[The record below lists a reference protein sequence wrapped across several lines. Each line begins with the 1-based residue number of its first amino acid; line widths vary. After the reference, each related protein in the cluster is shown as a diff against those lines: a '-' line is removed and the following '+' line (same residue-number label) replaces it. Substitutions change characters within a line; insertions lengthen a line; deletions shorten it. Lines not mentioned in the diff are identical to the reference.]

1 MKILVT
7 GGAGFIGS
15 HIVEYLVQRGDSVTV
30 VDNLNTG
37 KIENLKSVFKKI
49 NFAQIDIRDFKV
61 LKNLMENID
70 GIFHQAAMASVQDS
84 FRIPEKFHDVNVNG
98 TENIFKIAKEFGIK
112 VVYASSSSVYGDT
125 SILPTTE
132 SDEKR
137 PINPYAKTKLEKD
150 KLAEQYAKNGLKV
163 IGLRYFNVFGPR
175 QSKEY
180 AGVIKLFLE
189 RIQQGLPPL
198 VNGDGLQIR
207 DFVYVDDVVNANI
220 LSMESDID
228 FEFFSA
234 PHIPFHHS
242 TSQLIANIALL
253 TCTILSFASFFAF
266 CSPFC
271 NIRAISS
278 LLMLFLRSRIGSS
291 TFSIAFKHH
300 LLHSTHPIPAVRHPS
315 STFFIVSS
323 SLNAL
328 W

>member
-207 DFVYVDDVVNANI
+207 DFVYVDDAVNANI

-228 FEFFSA
+228 FEFFNIGTGTTIS
-234 PHIPFHHS
+234 I
-242 TSQLIANIALL
+242 LDLANIIIKFSGLKIKPIHRPAL
-253 TCTILSFASFFAF
+253 
-266 CSPFC
+266 PGDV
-271 NIRAISS
+271 RATQADITKVKT
-278 LLMLFLRSRIGSS
+278 MLKWRP
-291 TFSIAFKHH
+291 TTSIQDWLK
-300 LLHSTHPIPAVRHPS
+300 SAVLD
-315 STFFIVSS
+315 IKNN
-323 SLNAL
+323 L
-328 W
+328 

>member
-70 GIFHQAAMASVQDS
+70 GIFHQAAMASIQDS

-163 IGLRYFNVFGPR
+163 IGLRYFNVFG
-175 QSKEY
+175 
-180 AGVIKLFLE
+180 
-189 RIQQGLPPL
+189 QGNQKNMQ
-198 VNGDGLQIR
+198 V
-207 DFVYVDDVVNANI
+207 
-220 LSMESDID
+220 
-228 FEFFSA
+228 
-234 PHIPFHHS
+234 
-242 TSQLIANIALL
+242 
-253 TCTILSFASFFAF
+253 
-266 CSPFC
+266 
-271 NIRAISS
+271 
-278 LLMLFLRSRIGSS
+278 
-291 TFSIAFKHH
+291 
-300 LLHSTHPIPAVRHPS
+300 
-315 STFFIVSS
+315 
-323 SLNAL
+323 
-328 W
+328 

>member
-207 DFVYVDDVVNANI
+207 DFVYVDDAVNANI

-228 FEFFSA
+228 FEFFNIGTGTTIS
-234 PHIPFHHS
+234 I
-242 TSQLIANIALL
+242 LDLANIIIKFSGLKIKPIHRPAL
-253 TCTILSFASFFAF
+253 SGDV
-266 CSPFC
+266 
-271 NIRAISS
+271 RATQADITKVKT
-278 LLMLFLRSRIGSS
+278 MLKWRP
-291 TFSIAFKHH
+291 TTSIQDWLK
-300 LLHSTHPIPAVRHPS
+300 SAVLD
-315 STFFIVSS
+315 VKNN
-323 SLNAL
+323 L
-328 W
+328 

>member
-1 MKILVT
+1 MKYVVT

-15 HIVEYLVQRGDSVTV
+15 HLTERLVKQGDVVTV
-30 VDNLNTG
+30 LDNLNTG
-37 KIENLKSVFKKI
+37 KIENLKSVSKKI
-49 NFAQIDIRDFKV
+49 NFVQNDIRDFEV
-61 LKNLMENID
+61 LRSLMENVD
-70 GIFHQAAMASVQDS
+70 GVFHQAAMASVQDS

-207 DFVYVDDVVNANI
+207 DFVYVDDAVNANI

-228 FEFFSA
+228 FEFFNIGTGTTIS
-234 PHIPFHHS
+234 I
-242 TSQLIANIALL
+242 LDLANIIIKFSGLKIKPIHRPAL
-253 TCTILSFASFFAF
+253 
-266 CSPFC
+266 PGDV
-271 NIRAISS
+271 RATQADITKVKT
-278 LLMLFLRSRIGSS
+278 MLKWRP
-291 TFSIAFKHH
+291 TTSIQDWLK
-300 LLHSTHPIPAVRHPS
+300 SAVLD
-315 STFFIVSS
+315 IKNN
-323 SLNAL
+323 L
-328 W
+328 

>member
-1 MKILVT
+1 
-7 GGAGFIGS
+7 
-15 HIVEYLVQRGDSVTV
+15 
-30 VDNLNTG
+30 
-37 KIENLKSVFKKI
+37 
-49 NFAQIDIRDFKV
+49 
-61 LKNLMENID
+61 MENVD
-70 GIFHQAAMASVQDS
+70 GVFHQAAMASVQDS

-207 DFVYVDDVVNANI
+207 DFVYVDDAVNANI

-228 FEFFSA
+228 FEFFNIGTGTTISILDLANMIIKFSGLKIKPIHRPALSGDVRATQADITKVKTMLKWRPTTSIQDWLKSA
-234 PHIPFHHS
+234 V
-242 TSQLIANIALL
+242 LDVKNNL
-253 TCTILSFASFFAF
+253 
-266 CSPFC
+266 
-271 NIRAISS
+271 
-278 LLMLFLRSRIGSS
+278 
-291 TFSIAFKHH
+291 
-300 LLHSTHPIPAVRHPS
+300 
-315 STFFIVSS
+315 
-323 SLNAL
+323 
-328 W
+328 

>member
-1 MKILVT
+1 MKYVVT

-15 HIVEYLVQRGDSVTV
+15 HLIEKLVKQGDVVTV
-30 VDNLNTG
+30 LDNLNTG
-37 KIENLKSVFKKI
+37 KIENLKSVSKKI
-49 NFAQIDIRDFKV
+49 NFVQNDIRDFEV
-61 LKNLMENID
+61 LRSLMENVD

-125 SILPTTE
+125 SILPITE

-207 DFVYVDDVVNANI
+207 DFVYVDDAVNANI

-228 FEFFSA
+228 FEFFNIGTGTTIS
-234 PHIPFHHS
+234 I
-242 TSQLIANIALL
+242 LDLANIIIKFSGLKIKPIHRPAL
-253 TCTILSFASFFAF
+253 
-266 CSPFC
+266 PGDV
-271 NIRAISS
+271 RATQADITKVKT
-278 LLMLFLRSRIGSS
+278 MLKWKP
-291 TFSIAFKHH
+291 TTSIQDWLK
-300 LLHSTHPIPAVRHPS
+300 SAVLD
-315 STFFIVSS
+315 IKK
-323 SLNAL
+323 
-328 W
+328 